1 MMGPFTGPMLPVRG
15 QPPVGSTPTLTDLM
29 PVVIPLALP
38 AGMRKESR
46 PVKPRVEP
54 LDFQPVDEQ
63 ERNKRRPV
71 RIPAPASTVRPDRT
85 PTDPLEMIF
94 NVVKEKLSELNIF

>member
-1 MMGPFTGPMLPVRG
+1 MGPFTGPMLPVRG

-29 PVVIPLALP
+29 PVIIPLVLP
-38 AGMRKESR
+38 AGMREQSR

-54 LDFQPVDEQ
+54 LDFQPDGEQ
-63 ERNKRRPV
+63 ERDKRRPV
-71 RIPAPASTVRPDRT
+71 RIPGPASTARPGKT
-85 PTDPLEMIF
+85 SADPLEMIF